1 MLTFGII
8 AEGQTDRIVIWNI
21 LLGYFQDE
29 EIELGYVEPP
39 PYISGF
45 TAPHAGWNVVFENLK
60 LCKAEKALQF
70 NDYLVIHIDTDMQ
83 EEVGFDVPRQK
94 GGKPLS
100 LPERVE
106 GVIDR
111 LCREIDPEFLKSER
125 KRILFAIAVD
135 SIECWMLPLLF
146 PADKKK
152 ASKVTGC
159 LKTATDQ
166 LRKMDQDGLSAGDTK
181 FQKAYEQASREF
193 RKRKELMNHRDR
205 NPSLELFIQ
214 QIDAITDQRIAK
226 PSDDAQDL

>member
-1 MLTFGII
+1 
-8 AEGQTDRIVIWNI
+8 
-21 LLGYFQDE
+21 
-29 EIELGYVEPP
+29 
-39 PYISGF
+39 
-45 TAPHAGWNVVFENLK
+45 
-60 LCKAEKALQF
+60 
-70 NDYLVIHIDTDMQ
+70 
-83 EEVGFDVPRQK
+83 
-94 GGKPLS
+94 
-100 LPERVE
+100 
-106 GVIDR
+106 
-111 LCREIDPEFLKSER
+111 
-125 KRILFAIAVD
+125 
-135 SIECWMLPLLF
+135 MLPLLF

>member
-1 MLTFGII
+1 MLKFGVI
-8 AEGQTDRIVIWNI
+8 AEGKTDQIVIKSI
-21 LLGYFQDE
+21 LLGYFQTE
-29 EIELGYVEPP
+29 EIRIREVQPP
-39 PYISGF
+39 PDNTGF
-45 TAPHAGWNVVFENLK
+45 TAPHAGWMLVFDCLK
-60 LCKAEKALQF
+60 RQEAEKALQF

-83 EEVGFDVPRQK
+83 EEAGFDVPRQK

-111 LCREIDPEFLKSER
+111 LCREIDPDFLKSER

-135 SIECWMLPLLF
+135 SIECWLLPLLF

-166 LRKMDQDGLSAGDTK
+166 LRKMDQAGLSAGETK
-181 FQKAYEQASREF
+181 YPKAYEQASREF
-193 RKRKELMNHRDR
+193 RKRKELLKHRSR

-214 QIDAITDQRIAK
+214 RLDAIAEQRIAK
-226 PSDDAQDL
+226 PADDTQDL